1 MSDPVFRPS
10 RVVPCS
16 SPLFSTEAASSASA
30 PATSVPLLVMR
41 SGAVRVMRS
50 AFATPDWRM
59 FCPLSAMALAV
70 SSPPLVRS
78 PVALKLSAL
87 PVDFPA
93 CAIVPAVT
101 DRAPFA
107 ACVPFSA
114 AFCACRVSPCPL
126 CRCASRPVVRSPVLT
141 VKAPAA
147 SVCPFR
153 LALRVAEICT
163 LPWLVVRDA

>member
-1 MSDPVFRPS
+1 M
-10 RVVPCS
+10 VPCS
-16 SPLFSTEAASSASA
+16 SPPFSTEAASRERV
-30 PATSVPLLVMR
+30 PATSEPLLVMR
-41 SGAVRVMRS
+41 PGAVRVMRS
-50 AFATPDWRM
+50 AFAAPDWRM
-59 FCPLSAMALAV
+59 FCPLSVRVPAV

-78 PVALKLSAL
+78 PVALKLSAS

-107 ACVPFSA
+107 AWVPFSA

-126 CRCASRPVVRSPVLT
+126 CRCASRPVVRSPALT
-141 VKAPAA
+141 VTAPAA

-153 LALRVAEICT
+153 LALRVAVICI